1 MVVTEE
7 AVDGRLRPV
16 LDTVTMQYLL
26 SISLSTSLH
35 YILGKVVSLQAQL
48 DLGLARSLVAT
59 GLQDDQFQT
68 VLGKT
73 ISTDDFYEGQVRT
86 TV

>member
-26 SISLSTSLH
+26 SISLSTSLQI
-35 YILGKVVSLQAQL
+35 ILGKVVSRKAQL
-48 DLGLARSLVAT
+48 DLGLAKNLVAT
-59 GLQDDQFQT
+59 GVQEDHFQT